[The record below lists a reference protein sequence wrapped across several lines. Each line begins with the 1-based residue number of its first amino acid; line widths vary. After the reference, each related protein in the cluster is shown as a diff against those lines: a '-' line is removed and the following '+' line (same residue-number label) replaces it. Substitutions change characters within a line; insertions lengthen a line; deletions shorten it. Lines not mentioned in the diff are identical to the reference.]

1 MRVSHNGGDGHRSDV
16 LLRLD
21 LSSDEG
27 QKRRSLKK
35 VTGSQY
41 CVHLYLHKSGEMVSF
56 VVVTELD

>member
-1 MRVSHNGGDGHRSDV
+1 MRVSHNVGDAHRSGV
-16 LLRLD
+16 LLRHD
-21 LSSDEG
+21 HSSDEG

-41 CVHLYLHKSGEMVSF
+41 CVHLYLHKSGEMGSY